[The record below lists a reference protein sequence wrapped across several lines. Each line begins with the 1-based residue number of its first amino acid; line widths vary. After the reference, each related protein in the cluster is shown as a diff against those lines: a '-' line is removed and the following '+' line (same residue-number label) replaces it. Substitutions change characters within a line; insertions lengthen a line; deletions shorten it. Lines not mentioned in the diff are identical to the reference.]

1 MLWPQFV
8 GLDFLLK
15 IGMNSGLDG
24 LFPAALTLLVKYL
37 SRGITYAQIPISD
50 FNNWFTWQEVYIL
63 LILSYAQYTL
73 SIDQNHRWP
82 ELIISNIL
90 IEFFQKYGTWGD
102 WLSSFP
108 AKRRKI
114 FFTDLGH
121 IYFHLKRST
130 HFNKRLQW

>member
-50 FNNWFTWQEVYIL
+50 FNN
-63 LILSYAQYTL
+63 
-73 SIDQNHRWP
+73 
-82 ELIISNIL
+82 
-90 IEFFQKYGTWGD
+90 
-102 WLSSFP
+102 
-108 AKRRKI
+108 
-114 FFTDLGH
+114 
-121 IYFHLKRST
+121 
-130 HFNKRLQW
+130 